1 MTLQSALRKAESFHH
16 FWQASSWMSSTR
28 TTITKLFLLYGLRIT
43 RLFSVNRRERLNKP
57 MRQLKKFLRIISNL
71 RYIPRRQE
79 LFISTKAFVFWALT
93 SGRITWCFQRREFE
107 SLGIK

>member
-1 MTLQSALRKAESFHH
+1 
-16 FWQASSWMSSTR
+16 SSRRRHTRSKRDWSSDVCSSD
-28 TTITKLFLLYGLRIT
+28 LDFLLYVLRMT

-93 SGRITWCFQRREFE
+93 SGRITWCFQRRELDRK
-107 SLGIK
+107 STRMNSS